1 MSVMVKANEAF
12 DSLLKGFRKLAVLWL
27 TLGTTIFGIILG
39 FLMAS
44 PAMEVATSVVGI
56 LIHLVTI
63 VVNPL
68 NGLLLWVA
76 SNHFGELYINISLGE
91 SIPDLSPA
99 RFCVIFLS
107 TLLLA
112 RAAIRAREFAPF
124 TSTDA
129 VGLVFLLGLAFSTVN
144 EVSSWQEGVQYVF
157 DRFYVPWL
165 VYFFAKNLVARRRD
179 VDKVL
184 GAVLFFGVYAAL
196 YAIYE
201 VQTGNILF
209 VREKVYFFE
218 YKEAGLHVLRGL
230 LDRNDHFGALFCMV
244 IPVNFYL
251 YLKSSRSIKKL
262 LYTVTLGILFLGLF
276 FTYKRTA
283 WIAIVVI
290 FFVIQLFYAEFRR
303 LFFVLLLVF
312 VAVLGVTWSSV
323 SQSAVVTNRIGSQV
337 STVEGRTNGWEAA
350 IQLWARE
357 PLFGYGPGSYRTV
370 AEREGINDDALENA
384 HLSVLFGTGL
394 VGFVPYLAWYVFV
407 LRDSIRQFQR
417 ARRGGPNKPFVD
429 QDLTVI
435 SWGVLIAYIINYSAT
450 TANVH
455 SVNITFYLLIGTLVG
470 SQARFLAPSRRRVL
484 LHPTQGQALV
494 SGVTATGEKSLKG

>member
-12 DSLLKGFRKLAVLWL
+12 DSLLKGFRKLAALWL
-27 TLGTTIFGIILG
+27 TLGTTIFGTILG

-44 PAMEVATSVVGI
+44 PAMEVTTSAVGI
-56 LIHLVTI
+56 LIHLSAI

-68 NGLLLWVA
+68 TGLLLWVV
-76 SNHFGELYINISLGE
+76 SNPFGELYINISLGE

-107 TLLLA
+107 ILLLA
-112 RAAIRAREFAPF
+112 EVAIRARQFAPF

-129 VGLVFLLGLAFSTVN
+129 VGLIFLLGLAFSTVN
-144 EVSSWQEGVQYVF
+144 EVSSWQESVQYVF
-157 DRFYVPWL
+157 DRYYVPWL
-165 VYFFAKNLVARRRD
+165 VYFFAKNLVARGRD

-184 GAVLFFGVYAAL
+184 GAVLVFGVYAAL

-201 VQTGNILF
+201 VQTRNILF
-209 VREKVYFFE
+209 VREEVTFFE

-251 YLKSSRSIKKL
+251 YLKSSSPVKRL
-262 LYTVTLGILFLGLF
+262 LYAATLGILFLGLF
-276 FTYKRTA
+276 FTYKRAA

-290 FFVIQLFYAEFRR
+290 FFVVQLFFAQFRR
-303 LFFVLLLVF
+303 LFFVLLVIF
-312 VAVLGVTWSSV
+312 AAVLALTWNSV
-323 SQSAVVTNRIGSQV
+323 SQSTVVTNRIGSKV

-370 AEREGINDDALENA
+370 AEKEGINDTALENA
-384 HLSVLFGTGL
+384 HLSVLFNSGL
-394 VGFVPYLAWYVFV
+394 VGFVPYIAWYVFV

-417 ARRGGPNKPFVD
+417 ARRKEGKALFVD

-435 SWGVLIAYIINYSAT
+435 SWGVLIAYVVNYTAT
-450 TANVH
+450 TANVQ
-455 SVNITFYLLIGTLVG
+455 SVSIVFYLLVGTLVG
-470 SQARFLAPSRRRVL
+470 SQARALAPLYRGGLWHS
-484 LHPTQGQALV
+484 TQYQPLV
-494 SGVTATGEKSLKG
+494 SRVEQQVTDR